1 MRHIT
6 ARARVARP
14 IRALLAAVLVMA
26 VGVAPAGAEDPVV
39 IPAAESSSVSEPSE
53 ESPAGE
59 SDAQDSASE
68 AVAGAPSSA
77 APRPSAMAPKS
88 PILASK
94 AAEGVSVT
102 RRDGVDTIT
111 VHDPEGELWQ
121 WGGKASR
128 EDIFAL
134 KANVKITEVLSVTAD
149 GRELEDKAFGWTNT
163 RSGAFIGFDL
173 QALHTIPP
181 VELVVEAKTEREG
194 DYEIAESDEVPARDT
209 LQMFE
214 AGADSFGSPS
224 PVVGTLRQA
233 ETFRPLDVTRTNY
246 WNRSAYR
253 NQHGFRAL
261 GRGAEVTINE
271 GAPGNTAFV
280 HSVRIHYKRQH
291 ANNKGGDLLLAKK
304 QRDTINR
311 QVAASQ
317 AKNCTPQAGYGECLE
332 FPVSQPLDFWSG
344 DTMAVYF
351 KGNSANGNDYHIEV
365 LGRTASEDL
374 KDYSWTESVESG
386 SLITTATNAKNVGR
400 SDVVMTRT
408 INKDSKISGPIDAQ
422 LTHNGFDLNSDVSG
436 QELIIQ
442 GPDGKELYRAA
453 GKAGET
459 RGVSPIGDWAGVRFS
474 GPQGLQ
480 VPAGSKIIVKMNYN
494 RNNRMPVKDSS
505 VDAPIGPGKLTY
517 TEERQSNFAY
527 PNQRISVCATFT
539 ERTPLTGFKIVPNS
553 DIKAE
558 IVDFNRDVFYSQ
570 NGLTD
575 IQTETNEKIDGDQV
589 TARYSDR
596 VKIPRD
602 ANAYCALITVDAN
615 RKINPDRV
623 ADDFVMALEHD
634 LYPNEPD
641 SAFERLRTGAPQGW
655 DKPTVSNPE
664 LPKRCGQNIA
674 IVMDASNSVI
684 VENGIDA
691 MANSALRIVNSLEGT
706 GTSVGIYNFGSQAPR
721 FTKAEVTSTP
731 IYDEAGANNVRRAIE
746 SYRSNMKA
754 PAAVNSVGA
763 GSTNWEAALEQIRKY
778 NEENP
783 SNRYDAVY
791 FVTDGFPTYSSAG
804 EGLTGGAEGP
814 SAGMV
819 HVSDVTRA
827 RDVADQVKIQGS
839 YIQPVL
845 VNVDPSFK
853 EPVAKDST
861 VPYYRVDAYRKARNA
876 LPGDILYLW
885 EENKNG
891 TFVRHL
897 LNQGAMDIFQVARRV
912 ILGKGFGDVLASPRK
927 PQPRPD
933 ASRPKTDGQVQLDQR
948 DWSTW
953 AAGERTP
960 IEIGNVIGDDNA
972 RVAETF
978 GELDAILSQLALANC
993 TGSVTLSKDVVDANG
1008 NAVNN
1013 PKLSGWHFEA
1023 TTPEGAY
1030 LVPPAGQTGRV
1041 TTRTA
1046 ETDSTGQ
1053 VEFHLETDTPDRSV
1067 RVNIVEHE
1075 VNGYS
1080 LFPRNGKNAVCTV
1093 RYGDGRDPVTLTVNN
1108 LQNGFQLVARSGE
1121 IVTCAVSNAE
1131 DPKNAGF
1138 RIDKVDQDGKPID
1151 GARFDVYRASNA
1163 TGTEFAGDPVWTTG
1177 STSTLEPGG
1186 YVLVERKAPA
1196 GYALLPR
1203 PIRFDLTQ
1211 SSEGVAIQVE
1221 TGADFVVGKGF
1232 ESATSTAFL
1241 KVANVLQG
1249 ELPKTGGIGVYWTT
1263 LLSFFLMAL
1272 GGSLAVRRTRA

>member
-1 MRHIT
+1 MRHTT
-6 ARARVARP
+6 ARARFARP
-14 IRALLAAVLVMA
+14 VRALLAAVLVMA

-59 SDAQDSASE
+59 SDVQDSASE

-88 PILASK
+88 PLLAPKS
-94 AAEGVSVT
+94 AESVSVT

-121 WGGKASR
+121 WGGKASK

-134 KANVKITEVLSVTAD
+134 KTNVKITKVLSVTAD

-173 QALHTIPP
+173 HALHTIPP
-181 VELVVEAKTEREG
+181 VELVIEAKTEREG
-194 DYEIAESDEVPARDT
+194 DYEIAESDEVPARVT

-214 AGADSFGSPS
+214 VGADSLGDST
-224 PVVGTLRQA
+224 PVAGTLRQA
-233 ETFRPLDVTRTNY
+233 ETFRPLDVTRTNF
-246 WNRSAYR
+246 WNGAAYR
-253 NQHGFRAL
+253 NQHGFGTW

-271 GAPGNTAFV
+271 GGPGNTAFV
-280 HSVRIHYKRQH
+280 HSVRIHFKRQH
-291 ANNKGGDLLLAKK
+291 ANNKGGDLLLAKN
-304 QRDTINR
+304 QRYTINR

-351 KGNSANGNDYHIEV
+351 KGNSADRNDYLIEV

-374 KDYSWTESVESG
+374 KDYSWTGQTENG
-386 SLITTATNAKNVGR
+386 SLTTTATNAKNVGR

-408 INKDSKISGPIDAQ
+408 INKDSIISGPIDAQ

-442 GPDGKELYRAA
+442 GPDGRELYRAA

-459 RGVSPIGDWAGVRFS
+459 SGVSPIGDWAGVRFS
-474 GPQGLQ
+474 GPQGLR

-539 ERTPLTGFKIVPNS
+539 ERTPLTGFKIVPSS

-575 IQTETNEKIDGDQV
+575 IQTGTNEKIDGDQV

-596 VKIPRD
+596 VTIPRD
-602 ANAYCALITVDAN
+602 ADAYCALITVDAN
-615 RKINPDRV
+615 RKINPDSV

-641 SAFERLRTGAPQGW
+641 SAFEGLRTGAPQGW
-655 DKPTVSNPE
+655 DKPTESNPE

-721 FTKAEVTSTP
+721 FTEAEVTSTP

-778 NEENP
+778 NEENR

-827 RDVADQVKIQGS
+827 RDVADQVKKQGS

-845 VNVDPSFK
+845 VNVDPRFK

-861 VPYYRVDAYRKARNA
+861 VPYYRVDAYRKARKT

-897 LNQGAMDIFQVARRV
+897 LNQGAMDIFQVARRM

-972 RVAETF
+972 RVAKTF

-993 TGSVTLSKDVVDANG
+993 TGSVTLSKDVVDAKG
-1008 NAVNN
+1008 NTVMD
-1013 PKLSGWHFEA
+1013 PKLSGWRFEA
-1023 TTPEGAY
+1023 TTPEGRN
-1030 LVPPAGQTGRV
+1030 LVPPVGQTGRV
-1041 TTRTA
+1041 ATRTA
-1046 ETDSTGQ
+1046 ETDNTGQ
-1053 VEFHLETDTPDRSV
+1053 VEFHLETDTPDESV

-1080 LFPRNGKNAVCTV
+1080 LFPRNGNNAVCIV
-1093 RYGDGRDPVTLTVNN
+1093 RYTDKRPPTTLEVEN
-1108 LQNGFQLVARSGE
+1108 LENGFQLVARSGE
-1121 IVTCAVSNAE
+1121 IVTCSVSNAE

-1186 YVLVERKAPA
+1186 YVLVERKAPV

-1211 SSEGVAIQVE
+1211 SSEGFTIQME

-1232 ESATSTAFL
+1232 ESETSTVFL

-1249 ELPKTGGIGVYWTT
+1249 ELPKTGGIGVHWTT
-1263 LLSFFLMAL
+1263 LLSLLLVAL
-1272 GGSLAVRRTRA
+1272 GGSLAARRSRA